1 MSQMSANMFKPLF
14 SALPEEEQQA
24 LAKWMAEKQAEKAK
38 PVTKKRTTE
47 EEELH
52 AVADQIGDFFRPGK
66 EEEAIAELMH
76 S

>member
-24 LAKWMAEKQAEKAK
+24 FMEWMNQKQAEKAK
-38 PVTKKRTTE
+38 PVPKKRTTE
-47 EEELH
+47 EETLH

>member
-24 LAKWMAEKQAEKAK
+24 FMEWMNEKQAEKAK
-38 PVTKKRTTE
+38 PVTKKLTTE
-47 EEELH
+47 EETLH

>member
-24 LAKWMAEKQAEKAK
+24 FAEWMAEKQKAKSK

-66 EEEAIAELMH
+66 EEEAIAEIMH

>member
-24 LAKWMAEKQAEKAK
+24 FMEWMNQKQAEKTK
-38 PVTKKRTTE
+38 PVTKKRNTE
-47 EEELH
+47 EETLH